1 MTDDE
6 RNDLLELK
14 RIVERYLPTLHDEII
29 GLSPYEDDVRFDMLV
44 GKAKYYRGILA
55 RINQQLTDEDE

>member
-14 RIVERYLPTLHDEII
+14 ASVEHHLSTLHDEII
-29 GLSPYEDDVRFDMLV
+29 GLSPYEDDLYFDALLFL
-44 GKAKYYRGILA
+44 GKRSIIEGF
-55 RINQQLTDEDE
+55 

>member
-14 RIVERYLPTLHDEII
+14 ASVEHHLSTLHDEII
-29 GLSPYEDDVRFDMLV
+29 GLSPYEDDLYFDALL
-44 GKAKYYRGILA
+44 GKAKYYRGIST
-55 RINQQLTDEDE
+55 RINQ